1 MRRRVL
7 GFVIVLGLATWTAG
21 AVTPA
26 GAAAKP
32 GAPGKPTAVAG
43 NKSARISWPAPSN
56 GGSPITIYL
65 VTPYLGT
72 HAQPTR
78 SFHSNKT
85 SAVVGGLTNGK
96 SYTFKVAAHNA
107 VGTGAMSAASKA
119 VVIGV
124 PAAPARLTAAPGNGQ
139 ATVAWTAP
147 SNGGS
152 AISSYV
158 VTPYLGKVPQPAQ
171 TFHSSAASDVVTG
184 LTNGKTYTFKVAA
197 RNAVGTGAQS
207 ALTAPVV
214 PTSAPALTVATVH
227 DTIHGVD
234 KSAIVDAYGHP
245 LYLYTPDGSGTA
257 SKAGA
262 NIGLWPAVT
271 WSGTPTVGGGL
282 DASKAAV
289 YVQHDGSPQVSYNG
303 HLLYT
308 FVYDFDAGQ
317 ATGDGDTF
325 FYLLSSS
332 GDLN

>member
-1 MRRRVL
+1 M
-7 GFVIVLGLATWTAG
+7 
-21 AVTPA
+21 
-26 GAAAKP
+26 
-32 GAPGKPTAVAG
+32 
-43 NKSARISWPAPSN
+43 
-56 GGSPITIYL
+56 
-65 VTPYLGT
+65 TPYLGA
-72 HAQPTR
+72 HAQATR

-85 SAVVGGLTNGK
+85 SEVVTGLSNGK
-96 SYTFKVAAHNA
+96 AYTFRVAAHNA
-107 VGTGAMSAASKA
+107 VGTGALSVPSKS

-147 SNGGS
+147 ANGGS
-152 AISSYV
+152 AISGYV
-158 VTPYLGKVPQPAQ
+158 ITPYIGKVAQPARA
-171 TFHSSAASDVVTG
+171 FPSSANFDVVTG
-184 LTNGKTYTFKVAA
+184 LTNSKAYSFKVAA
-197 RNAVGTGAQS
+197 HNAVGAGAQS
-207 ALTAPVV
+207 AATAPVT

-227 DTIHGVD
+227 DTTHASD

-245 LYLYTPDGSGTA
+245 LYLYTPDGSSTS

-262 NIGLWPAVT
+262 QVGLWPAVT

-289 YVQHDGSPQVSYNG
+289 YVQHDGTRQLSYNG

-308 FVYDFDAGQ
+308 FVYDFNPGQ

-332 GDLN
+332 GDSN